1 MWAPPTDSLILFL
14 AGPGVDLEAR
24 GSSSLE
30 EVRGSSS
37 RARFLGVGFGL
48 RAGLG
53 FFVIVGWVDGVDT
66 VDGSSG

>member
-1 MWAPPTDSLILFL
+1 MGLCVPPMVNLIFFV
-14 AGPGVDLEAR
+14 AGAGVDEEAR

-30 EVRGSSS
+30 DVRGSSS

-53 FFVIVGWVDGVDT
+53 LVVLGVGTDGLC
-66 VDGSSG
+66 G